1 MSGGRLALWP
11 SIDVRRGRVVRLL
24 QGDLEKTTVYEGD
37 PAEVARRFAAE
48 GADGIHVVDL
58 DAAFG
63 QGENREKIFEIVD
76 AVSIPVQVGGGLRGG
91 EVIRDFL
98 ERGVGRAVIGT
109 LAFQDRSAFSS
120 LLRELSPARFVVA
133 LDCKEGR
140 PTVRGWTED
149 AGAGDAATVARELG
163 ESGVTALLVT
173 DVACD
178 GAMTGPNLDLLASV
192 RAAFPGEIL
201 ASGGLRGEE
210 DLAPVDAALAGGAR
224 GAILGRALHAGATT
238 VARLA
243 AARGAPIP
251 TGRER

>member
-11 SIDVRRGRVVRLL
+11 SIDVRGGRVVRLL

-109 LAFQDRSAFSS
+109 LAFRDRSAFSS

>member
-1 MSGGRLALWP
+1 
-11 SIDVRRGRVVRLL
+11 VVRLL

-133 LDCKEGR
+133 LDCRKGR

-224 GAILGRALHAGATT
+224 GAILGRALHSGATT

>member
-1 MSGGRLALWP
+1 
-11 SIDVRRGRVVRLL
+11 VVRLL

-133 LDCKEGR
+133 LDCREGR

>member
-11 SIDVRRGRVVRLL
+11 SIDLREGRVVRLL
-24 QGDLEKTTVYEGD
+24 HGDLEKTTVYEGD

-63 QGENREKIFEIVD
+63 RGENRVKIFEIVD
-76 AVSIPVQVGGGLRGG
+76 TVSIPVQIGGGLRGG
-91 EVIRDFL
+91 EIIRGFL
-98 ERGVGRAVIGT
+98 EKGVRRAVVGT
-109 LAFQDRSAFSS
+109 LAFRDRSAFLS
-120 LLRELSPARFVVA
+120 LQREFSPSRFVVA
-133 LDCKEGR
+133 LDCRDGR

>member
-11 SIDVRRGRVVRLL
+11 SIDVRGGRVVRLL

-133 LDCKEGR
+133 LDCKKGR